1 MAEEKRDYYEVLG
14 VAKTASED
22 ELKKAYRVLAKKYHP
37 DLNPGNAE
45 AEKKFK
51 EVNEAYEVLSDK
63 DKRARNDQFGHAG
76 VDPNYAAGAGGT
88 GGFGGF
94 GGFDM
99 GDLGDIF
106 EGFFGGGFGGSSRR
120 TNPNAPRRG
129 GDLRTSCTISFF
141 EACKGVKR
149 EINVSRM
156 ETCNEC
162 HGTGS
167 EPGHNPQTCP
177 ECGGSG
183 QIRVTQRTPLGAMS
197 TTRTC
202 SRCGGSGRIVTN
214 PCKKCSGTGRVRVSK
229 KIEITIPA
237 GIDDGQTLAVRGQGD
252 SGLNGG
258 PAGDLNV
265 TVTVRPD
272 PLFKRDGYDI
282 WCEMPLTFKQAAL
295 GDELIVPTIDG
306 KVKYTIPEG
315 TQPGTVF
322 RLRGKGVQNLNGRGR
337 GDQYVEVTVEIP
349 KGLSKSQKEAL
360 KKFDATLTEEKQYV
374 KRKGFFENL
383 KKKFEN

>member
-1 MAEEKRDYYEVLG
+1 M
-14 VAKTASED
+14 
-22 ELKKAYRVLAKKYHP
+22 
-37 DLNPGNAE
+37 
-45 AEKKFK
+45 
-51 EVNEAYEVLSDK
+51 
-63 DKRARNDQFGHAG
+63 
-76 VDPNYAAGAGGT
+76 
-88 GGFGGF
+88 
-94 GGFDM
+94 
-99 GDLGDIF
+99 
-106 EGFFGGGFGGSSRR
+106 
-120 TNPNAPRRG
+120 
-129 GDLRTSCTISFF
+129 
-141 EACKGVKR
+141 
-149 EINVSRM
+149 
-156 ETCNEC
+156 
-162 HGTGS
+162 
-167 EPGHNPQTCP
+167 
-177 ECGGSG
+177 
-183 QIRVTQRTPLGAMS
+183 
-197 TTRTC
+197 
-202 SRCGGSGRIVTN
+202 
-214 PCKKCSGTGRVRVSK
+214 
-229 KIEITIPA
+229 
-237 GIDDGQTLAVRGQGD
+237 
-252 SGLNGG
+252 
-258 PAGDLNV
+258 NV